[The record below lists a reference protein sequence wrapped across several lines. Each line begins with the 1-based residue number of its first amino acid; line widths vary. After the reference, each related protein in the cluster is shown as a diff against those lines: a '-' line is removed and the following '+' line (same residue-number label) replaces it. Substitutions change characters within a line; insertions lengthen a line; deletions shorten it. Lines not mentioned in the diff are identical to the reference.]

1 MEKREPSHTVNR
13 TIKPPRRTVWRFLKK
28 LEVELPYGL
37 SMPLLGIYLEKK
49 LFNLKRYMHPNVYSI
64 TIYSS
69 QHMEPT

>member
-13 TIKPPRRTVWRFLKK
+13 NIKPPWRTVGRFLKK

-49 LFNLKRYMHPNVYSI
+49 TF
-64 TIYSS
+64 
-69 QHMEPT
+69 